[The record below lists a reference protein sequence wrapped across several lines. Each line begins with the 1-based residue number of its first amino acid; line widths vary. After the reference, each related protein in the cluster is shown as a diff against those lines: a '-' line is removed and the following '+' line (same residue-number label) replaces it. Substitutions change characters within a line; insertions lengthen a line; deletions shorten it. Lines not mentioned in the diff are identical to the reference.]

1 MSPKNFFIAILLGIA
16 LAAGIFVAARVSTPD
31 EPDSAFMLPS
41 PSQLPAFSLLDQFGS
56 KIDASV
62 FRGQWDLVFFGFTNC
77 PDICPT
83 TLQIL
88 ASARRELS
96 ESGRTELP
104 RIVLVSVDPEQD
116 TPEALAQY
124 VAYFGSDNLGI
135 TGDLAQIEALTKSLG
150 IYFAKVPVDDGTY
163 TVDHSAAVLLLDR
176 NGDFTGLFSGPH
188 TVESFVNDL
197 PLIMD
202 RY

>member
-1 MSPKNFFIAILLGIA
+1 MSPKNFFIAILLGVA

-31 EPDSAFMLPS
+31 EPVSAFMLPS
-41 PSQLPAFSLLDQFGS
+41 PAKLPAFSLLDQFGS
-56 KIDASV
+56 QIDASV
-62 FRGQWDLVFFGFTNC
+62 FCGQWDLVFFGFTNC

-96 ESGRTELP
+96 ESGRTGLP
-104 RIVLVSVDPEQD
+104 RIVLVSVDPEKD

-124 VAYFGSDNLGI
+124 MAYFGPDNLGI

-150 IYFAKVPVDDGTY
+150 ISLKYRLTMTPTLS
-163 TVDHSAAVLLLDR
+163 TI
-176 NGDFTGLFSGPH
+176 P
-188 TVESFVNDL
+188 
-197 PLIMD
+197 P
-202 RY
+202 RYC